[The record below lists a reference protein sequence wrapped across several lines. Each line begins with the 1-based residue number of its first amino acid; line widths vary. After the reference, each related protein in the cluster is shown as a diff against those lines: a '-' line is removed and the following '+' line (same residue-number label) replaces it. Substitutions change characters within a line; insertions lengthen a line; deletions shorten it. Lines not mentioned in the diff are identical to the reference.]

1 MCYLQCP
8 YCHKNDEIS
17 DAVGDK
23 NFCLEERNGNFFLKQ
38 NHSYFY
44 QVCVY
49 IFVHIV
55 LLSSS
60 ISMQVQCQLFCT
72 QRDYCDFVVWTEE
85 DIHYERIYPD
95 ESFWMEN
102 VSRIKQFFNT
112 AILPELVGKFYSRG
126 SESAGSTSTTPVES
140 PSLLCD
146 PTLDT
151 SAEPSILTPST
162 SSTEK
167 FCYCQRSDAE
177 GDMVGCDNPGCKYE
191 WFHLQCLKLASLPTS
206 KRWYCPDCR
215 KLPCFKRKRNKK
227 L

>member
-1 MCYLQCP
+1 MHIVYYCPHLYQCR
-8 YCHKNDEIS
+8 CN
-17 DAVGDK
+17 A
-23 NFCLEERNGNFFLKQ
+23 NFFAYKGITVILW
-38 NHSYFY
+38 
-44 QVCVY
+44 C
-49 IFVHIV
+49 
-55 LLSSS
+55 
-60 ISMQVQCQLFCT
+60 
-72 QRDYCDFVVWTEE
+72 TEE

-112 AILPELVGKFYSRG
+112 AILPELVGKLYSRG

-140 PSLLCD
+140 PSPLCD

-151 SAEPSILTPST
+151 SAEPSILTPFT
-162 SSTEK
+162 SSTKK
-167 FCYCQRSDAE
+167 FCYCQGPDE
-177 GDMVGCDNPGCKYE
+177 GDLMLGCDNPGCKYE

-206 KRWYCPDCR
+206 KQWYCPDCR

>member
-44 QVCVY
+44 QVCGY

-55 LLSSS
+55 YYCPHLY
-60 ISMQVQCQLFCT
+60 QCRCNANFFAHKGITVILWC
-72 QRDYCDFVVWTEE
+72 TEE

-140 PSLLCD
+140 PSPLCD

-162 SSTEK
+162 SSTKK
-167 FCYCQRSDAE
+167 FCYCQGPDE
-177 GDMVGCDNPGCKYE
+177 GDLMLGCDNPGCKYE

-206 KRWYCPDCR
+206 KQWYCPDCR